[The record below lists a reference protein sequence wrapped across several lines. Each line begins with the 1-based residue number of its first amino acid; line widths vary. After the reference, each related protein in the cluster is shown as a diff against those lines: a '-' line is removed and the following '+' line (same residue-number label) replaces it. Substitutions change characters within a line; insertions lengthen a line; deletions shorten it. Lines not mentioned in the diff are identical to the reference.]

1 MQMKYTEE
9 KRNTFSKETLI
20 QLFLTQQEQLSEIDG
35 KLQLVLEQLAVMNQN
50 RFGRKTEQM
59 PVPEQLAF
67 TDVDGELV
75 LFNEA
80 EVLAALDER
89 EKETTVKKRPVK
101 KKGKREEDLSGI
113 PVVKVEHY
121 LTEKEL
127 EYLFGKA
134 GWKQLPDEIY
144 KRYRF
149 IPAKVEVEEHHVGVY
164 ASKEGDTMKKAPHPA
179 CLLRGSLVSPHL
191 LRRPYSTENT
201 STQFH
206 LPVWKKSSGDM
217 DLPSPVRTWR
227 TGQSNVQTGI
237 LPYFM
242 IIFISISTRVL
253 LSMQMR
259 LLFW

>member
-1 MQMKYTEE
+1 M
-9 KRNTFSKETLI
+9 
-20 QLFLTQQEQLSEIDG
+20 FLTQQEQLSEIDG

-101 KKGKREEDLSGI
+101 EKGKREEDLSGI

-127 EYLFGKA
+127 EDVEYLLEEIPQHMEDTDLSFCEEL
-134 GWKQLPDEIY
+134 LPWSTNLPE
-144 KRYRF
+144 KCRK
-149 IPAKVEVEEHHVGVY
+149 PE
-164 ASKEGDTMKKAPHPA
+164 KK
-179 CLLRGSLVSPHL
+179 
-191 LRRPYSTENT
+191 
-201 STQFH
+201 
-206 LPVWKKSSGDM
+206 
-217 DLPSPVRTWR
+217 
-227 TGQSNVQTGI
+227 
-237 LPYFM
+237 
-242 IIFISISTRVL
+242 
-253 LSMQMR
+253 
-259 LLFW
+259 

>member
-89 EKETTVKKRPVK
+89 EKETTVK
-101 KKGKREEDLSGI
+101 
-113 PVVKVEHY
+113 
-121 LTEKEL
+121 
-127 EYLFGKA
+127 
-134 GWKQLPDEIY
+134 
-144 KRYRF
+144 
-149 IPAKVEVEEHHVGVY
+149 
-164 ASKEGDTMKKAPHPA
+164 
-179 CLLRGSLVSPHL
+179 
-191 LRRPYSTENT
+191 
-201 STQFH
+201 
-206 LPVWKKSSGDM
+206 
-217 DLPSPVRTWR
+217 
-227 TGQSNVQTGI
+227 NVQ
-237 LPYFM
+237 
-242 IIFISISTRVL
+242 
-253 LSMQMR
+253 
-259 LLFW
+259 

>member
-9 KRNTFSKETLI
+9 KLNTFSKETLI

-101 KKGKREEDLSGI
+101 KKGKRED
-113 PVVKVEHY
+113 
-121 LTEKEL
+121 
-127 EYLFGKA
+127 F
-134 GWKQLPDEIY
+134 
-144 KRYRF
+144 
-149 IPAKVEVEEHHVGVY
+149 
-164 ASKEGDTMKKAPHPA
+164 
-179 CLLRGSLVSPHL
+179 
-191 LRRPYSTENT
+191 
-201 STQFH
+201 
-206 LPVWKKSSGDM
+206 
-217 DLPSPVRTWR
+217 
-227 TGQSNVQTGI
+227 
-237 LPYFM
+237 YF
-242 IIFISISTRVL
+242 L
-253 LSMQMR
+253 NNN
-259 LLFW
+259 

>member
-9 KRNTFSKETLI
+9 KLNTFSKETLI

-113 PVVKVEHY
+113 PVVISDRE
-121 LTEKEL
+121 
-127 EYLFGKA
+127 
-134 GWKQLPDEIY
+134 
-144 KRYRF
+144 
-149 IPAKVEVEEHHVGVY
+149 
-164 ASKEGDTMKKAPHPA
+164 
-179 CLLRGSLVSPHL
+179 
-191 LRRPYSTENT
+191 
-201 STQFH
+201 
-206 LPVWKKSSGDM
+206 
-217 DLPSPVRTWR
+217 R
-227 TGQSNVQTGI
+227 TGG
-237 LPYFM
+237 
-242 IIFISISTRVL
+242 SIWKGGLETAA
-253 LSMQMR
+253 
-259 LLFW
+259 

>member
-9 KRNTFSKETLI
+9 KLNTFSKETLI

-59 PVPEQLAF
+59 PVPEQLTF
-67 TDVDGELV
+67 TDIDGELV

-89 EKETTVKKRPVK
+89 KKETTVKKRPVK

-113 PVVKVEHY
+113 PVVKHY

-127 EYLFGKA
+127 EDLFGKA
-134 GWKQLPDEIY
+134 SWKQLPDEIY

-149 IPAKVEVEEHHVGVY
+149 IPAKVGV
-164 ASKEGDTMKKAPHPA
+164 
-179 CLLRGSLVSPHL
+179 
-191 LRRPYSTENT
+191 
-201 STQFH
+201 F
-206 LPVWKKSSGDM
+206 
-217 DLPSPVRTWR
+217 
-227 TGQSNVQTGI
+227 
-237 LPYFM
+237 
-242 IIFISISTRVL
+242 
-253 LSMQMR
+253 
-259 LLFW
+259 

>member
-9 KRNTFSKETLI
+9 KLNTFSKETLI

-101 KKGKREEDLSGI
+101 KKRKTR
-113 PVVKVEHY
+113 
-121 LTEKEL
+121 
-127 EYLFGKA
+127 
-134 GWKQLPDEIY
+134 
-144 KRYRF
+144 
-149 IPAKVEVEEHHVGVY
+149 
-164 ASKEGDTMKKAPHPA
+164 
-179 CLLRGSLVSPHL
+179 
-191 LRRPYSTENT
+191 RRPFRDT
-201 STQFH
+201 SG
-206 LPVWKKSSGDM
+206 KS
-217 DLPSPVRTWR
+217 RTLSDRER
-227 TGQSNVQTGI
+227 TGG
-237 LPYFM
+237 
-242 IIFISISTRVL
+242 SIWKGGLETAA
-253 LSMQMR
+253 
-259 LLFW
+259 